1 MLCCT
6 TSGYVHIGV
15 CRVSPDHNYLAYTV
29 DPEGSERFILQ
40 IKDLRSGRLVPR
52 LEVDGVVSLAWALDG
67 VTLFYTVTDENQ
79 RPHRQIL

>member
-1 MLCCT
+1 MCIL
-6 TSGYVHIGV
+6 SGYVHVGV

-29 DPEGSERFILQ
+29 DRKGDERFLLQ
-40 IKDLRSGRLVPR
+40 IKDLRSGCLVSR

-79 RPHRQIL
+79 RPHRQI